1 LDNFGDRPRGQLPI
15 GEELEDAAPD
25 GIAEDVESVHG
36 DQGTRYDLY
45 KSSLKGSFGSP
56 ADAIH
61 IRIPIEGAHIGLLA
75 EGAGSSGQV
84 ADRWIYTDSAA
95 ARCNRRG
102 RGLP

>member
-1 LDNFGDRPRGQLPI
+1 MRRR
-15 GEELEDAAPD
+15 
-25 GIAEDVESVHG
+25 
-36 DQGTRYDLY
+36 T
-45 KSSLKGSFGSP
+45 GSP
-56 ADAIH
+56 RTSKACTVTKVQGMTYISQALKAPSAPPADTIH